1 MINGCSI
8 KVQTKLQS
16 TKYKLESTKLKGLHL
31 NWIRFC
37 GQFDVEIDK
46 SNLTPAIKF
55 FYLKEFV
62 DVKVKILIDVF
73 LFTSEGYN
81 QAKSILSVKSTGSS
95 EVVNADIQK
104 IMQLPTI
111 NGNIP

>member
-1 MINGCSI
+1 MINGCGI

-16 TKYKLESTKLKGLHL
+16 TKYNLVSAKLKGVHL

-37 GQFDVEIDK
+37 RQFDVEIDK

-55 FYLKEFV
+55 LYLKEFV
-62 DVKVKILIDVF
+62 DVKVKILIDVL
-73 LFTSEGYN
+73 LFTSEEYN
-81 QAKSILSVKSTGSS
+81 QAKSILSVKSAGSS

-104 IMQLPTI
+104 IMHLPTI
-111 NGNIP
+111 NRNIP